1 MRLIEAGVVTVYA
14 SCSLWCD
21 NPVDQSATLG
31 LSDQIDHKQ
40 GGTVTVLSSLAHL
53 ANKLSHSSQGR
64 PVTWHWINKNPLN
77 DINR

>member
-40 GGTVTVLSSLAHL
+40 GEILPSEYYPAYQLAWL
-53 ANKLSHSSQGR
+53 TS
-64 PVTWHWINKNPLN
+64 
-77 DINR
+77 